1 MELITNWR
9 VGGSPAVEILRYDAE
24 QAPPSE
30 DIDSFVT
37 ASKLAKKLLP
47 YQTKRYVLRETH
59 WASAWL
65 KAYIDCHVA
74 DLRATFVSEAKSFYV
89 ALLEA
94 PTTGD
99 RSVAFRLPTAGR
111 SGHTEWTASLRRVRY
126 DGTDE
131 FFLCAEY

>member
-1 MELITNWR
+1 MKLITNWR
-9 VGGSPAVEILRYDAE
+9 VGGSPTVEILRYDAE

-37 ASKLAKKLLP
+37 ASNLAKKLLP
-47 YQTKRYVLRETH
+47 YQTKRYVLREAH

-74 DLRATFVSEAKSFYV
+74 DLRATFVSEGKSFYI

-99 RSVAFRLPTAGR
+99 RSVAFRLTTADL
-111 SGHTEWTASLRRVRY
+111 SGHTEWKASIRRVHY
-126 DGTDE
+126 DSTDE